1 MAELIPNEF
10 TSYKLTEQEEL
21 EGSILT
27 ITQKHVLH
35 NLLSIYAMEK
45 NTIEYDPEKTMEF
58 VQQEAYKRGQ
68 MEAMRHVLAMSEAAV
83 EALYPNDN
91 QTQLDP

>member
-10 TSYKLTEQEEL
+10 TSYKLNEQEEL
-21 EGSILT
+21 EGSIFT

-35 NLLSIYAMEK
+35 NLLAVNAAEK
-45 NTIEYDPEKTMEF
+45 LIIEYDPEKPLTF
-58 VQQEAYKRGQ
+58 VQEEAYKRGAI
-68 MEAMRHVLAMSEAAV
+68 EILRFILASSEAAT

-91 QTQLDP
+91 QTQLT